1 MPEHPVFNDGL
12 MARAILA
19 AHSDVIVASDR
30 EWVIR
35 FWSPGAE
42 RIIRPSAA
50 EALGGPLQISLGEE
64 RTGVP

>member
-1 MPEHPVFNDGL
+1 MLEHTVFNDVL

-35 FWSPGAE
+35 FWSPGVVSDGLAE
-42 RIIRPSAA
+42 ILWKPPNRAR
-50 EALGGPLQISLGEE
+50 
-64 RTGVP
+64 

>member
-1 MPEHPVFNDGL
+1 MLEHTVFNNVL

-35 FWSPGAE
+35 FWSPGVVSDGLAVILWKPPN
-42 RIIRPSAA
+42 RAR
-50 EALGGPLQISLGEE
+50 
-64 RTGVP
+64 